1 MPQSSKIIFLLVQS
15 LELLVLPVCVRGFF
29 SKHELSIHAKLTTG
43 VNMSVNNGYLCL
55 YVAISWTGEH
65 FSV

>member
-29 SKHELSIHAKLTTG
+29 SKHELSIHAKPER
-43 VNMSVNNGYLCL
+43 YRCE
-55 YVAISWTGEH
+55 YECE
-65 FSV
+65 